1 MSEPTD
7 EERWHKRFG
16 VQCNNR
22 AWELSFRS
30 RTPAEDREML
40 DRAHAAAWHWSHVG
54 TELNTMR
61 ATTLLAEIHA
71 ALGLG
76 ASAMAYADTVRAYF
90 LDGRE
95 TDDWEIACV
104 HAVHAHAAHA
114 AGRTAEHRKAYE
126 QAKAALAAIADEE
139 DRKVILKTF
148 NLVPVPT
155 EGVDPAAAPGAK

>member
-22 AWELSFRS
+22 AWELSFQS

-40 DRAHAAAWHWSHVG
+40 DRAHAAAWHWSHIG
-54 TELNTMR
+54 TELNRMR
-61 ATTLLAEIHA
+61 ATTLLAEVHA

-76 ASAMAYADTVRAYF
+76 DSAMAYADIVRAYF
-90 LDGRE
+90 LGGRE

-114 AGRTAEHRKAYE
+114 AGRTVEHREAYE
-126 QAKAALAAIADEE
+126 RAKAALAAIADEE
-139 DRKVILKTF
+139 DREVILKTF
-148 NLVPVPT
+148 NRVPVPT
-155 EGVDPAAAPGAK
+155 EGVDPATDPGAD